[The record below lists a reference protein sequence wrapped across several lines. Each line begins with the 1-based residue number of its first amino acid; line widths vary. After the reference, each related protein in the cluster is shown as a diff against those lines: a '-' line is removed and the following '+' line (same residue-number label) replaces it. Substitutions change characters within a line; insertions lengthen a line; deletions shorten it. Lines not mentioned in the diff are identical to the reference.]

1 MSQNKVQP
9 QTLKGFRD
17 FLPQTMAVR
26 NYVKNLLISTFETFG
41 FQPIETPTLEYAS
54 TLMGKYGDEADKLV
68 YSFLDNG
75 DRKVGLRYDL
85 TVPTAK
91 VLSLYQND
99 IHLPFKRYQI
109 QPVWRADKPQKGR
122 YREFTQCDIDIF
134 GPVSPVNDA
143 EIIAI
148 IYNILEKLN
157 FTKYKIHI
165 NSRIVLYQILDT
177 ADIQNDRNSVL
188 QSLDKLQ
195 KIGEDGV
202 KEELNKKGITPSQIT
217 SIFDSIKL
225 AQPDD
230 YLKQVFEKISEFGVP
245 DKAYVFDPT
254 MVRGLD
260 YYTGPIFE
268 TYVEEPK
275 IGSITGGGHYD
286 NLVES
291 LGGPNIPAV
300 GTTLALDRLVDC
312 IMELNLLP
320 DLNKTT
326 TKILVANFSAE
337 TEKNAIELTTKLRAN
352 NISATFYPLA
362 DKLGKQFKYANN
374 IKVPFVAVLGPDEI
388 TANKIMVKNMATGEQ
403 ELVNFEE
410 LISTLKL

>member
-17 FLPQTMAVR
+17 FLPETMAIR
-26 NYVKNLLISTFETFG
+26 NYVKNLLVSTFETFG

-91 VLSLYQND
+91 VLSLYQNQLP
-99 IHLPFKRYQI
+99 LPFKRYQI

-143 EIIAI
+143 EIVTI

-165 NSRIVLYQILDT
+165 NSRIVLYQILDK
-177 ADIQNDRNSVL
+177 ANIQNDRNSVL

-195 KIGEDGV
+195 KIGENGV
-202 KEELNKKGITPSQIT
+202 KDELNKKGLSCTQID

-230 YLKQVFEKISEFGVP
+230 YLKQVFEKISQFGVP
-245 DKAYVFDPT
+245 ESAYVFDPT

-291 LGGPNIPAV
+291 LGGPSIPAV

-320 DLNKTT
+320 ELTKTT
-326 TKILVANFSAE
+326 TKVLVANFGTD
-337 TEKNAIELTTKLRAN
+337 TEKESIELTTQLRNN
-352 NISATFYPLA
+352 NIKTTFYPLA

-374 IKVPFVAVLGPDEI
+374 IKVPFVAVLGSDEVA
-388 TANKIMVKNMATGEQ
+388 ANKIMVKNMATGDQ
-403 ELVNFEE
+403 QLVGFEE
-410 LISTLKL
+410 LISILKS